1 MLRKLAPTVGRF
13 YASRTPATA
22 EQYRRELRGAGAFGS
37 YAEAL
42 ADARVNAVVVATTPD
57 TNRALTLEALDA
69 NKHVVVEKPAFLKA
83 ADFDR
88 VRLVEAHTGRR
99 VMVAE
104 NYCYKPIARAL
115 RDAITSGA
123 LGDVRFL
130 SLVAVK
136 QQRSHG
142 WRDDP
147 AVAGGGALFEG
158 GVHWVDLLANVGLEV
173 ASVHGYRPGPAQSL
187 ERSMLVVVRYTNG
200 GLGTLTHSWEVPST
214 LHGVRIS
221 RVYGT
226 EGAAAFESNGIFLQV
241 TGKRRRLSFP
251 GFRDITGNSAMWTD
265 FLDVIRTGREPVMT
279 TARAQRGLEIVEQ
292 AYATAASASSG
303 AVPLSARRQPSSF
316 RAEPSS
322 S

>member
-22 EQYRRELRGAGAFGS
+22 EQYRRELMGAGAFGS
-37 YAEAL
+37 YAEAF
-42 ADARVNAVVVATTPD
+42 ADSRIDAVVVATTPD
-57 TNRALTLEALDA
+57 THRALTLESLDA
-69 NKHVVVEKPAFLKA
+69 GKHVVVEKPAFLKA
-83 ADFDR
+83 VDFER
-88 VRLVEAHTGRR
+88 VRSVEAHSGRR

-123 LGDVRFL
+123 LGEVRYL

-136 QQRSHG
+136 QQRIHG
-142 WRDDP
+142 WRNDP
-147 AVAGGGALFEG
+147 SVAGGGALFEG

-173 ASVHGYRPGPAQSL
+173 ASVQGYRPGPSEGL

-200 GLGTLTHSWEVPST
+200 GVGTLMHSWEVPSP
-214 LHGVRIS
+214 LRGLRMS

-226 EGAAAFESNGIFLQV
+226 AGAAAFESNGIFLV
-241 TGKRRRLSFP
+241 TTGKRTRWSLP
-251 GFRDITGNSAMWTD
+251 GLRDITGNGAMWTD

-279 TARAQRGLEIVEQ
+279 SARAQRGLEIVEQ
-292 AYATAASASSG
+292 AYATAAS
-303 AVPLSARRQPSSF
+303 V
-316 RAEPSS
+316 
-322 S
+322 

>member
-22 EQYRRELRGAGAFGS
+22 EQYRRELFGAGAFGS

-42 ADARVNAVVVATTPD
+42 ADSRIDAVVVATTPD
-57 TNRALTLEALDA
+57 THHALTLESLDA
-69 NKHVVVEKPAFLKA
+69 GKHVVVEKPAFLKSV
-83 ADFDR
+83 DFDR
-88 VRLVEAHTGRR
+88 VRAVEAHSGRR

-123 LGDVRFL
+123 FGDVRFL
-130 SLVAVK
+130 SLLAVK

-147 AVAGGGALFEG
+147 AIAGGGALFEG

-173 ASVHGYRPGPAQSL
+173 ASVQGYRPGPADGL

-200 GLGTLTHSWEVPST
+200 GVGTLTHSWEVPSP
-214 LHGVRIS
+214 LRGVRIS

-226 EGAAAFESNGIFLQV
+226 EGAAAFESNGIFLQL
-241 TGKRRRLSFP
+241 TGKRTKLSFP
-251 GFRDITGNSAMWTD
+251 GLRDLAGNSAMWTD

-279 TARAQRGLEIVEQ
+279 TARAQRGMEIVEQ
-292 AYATAASASSG
+292 AYASAHAAL
-303 AVPLSARRQPSSF
+303 PR
-316 RAEPSS
+316 
-322 S
+322 